1 MVIVTEAH
9 LVSRS
14 LSQSELLRF
23 GSGRLLEDIIKF
35 LNPESNRKIVFIGDP
50 YSLTF
55 GKDEDSALNLET
67 LSELYDKDRI
77 KHFRKPIDNK
87 YSDGKEKLRTDLA
100 TSIEKSLFNILNY
113 SFDETTLIDLQ
124 DDNQRIQNLQLWFS
138 KAFSNEPD
146 NAVLF
151 YSKKDCL
158 KTNKWIKKQC
168 LRNGE
173 SLGIGDLLIVNNNIS
188 IPDDSGFQI
197 PRRIVNGMFLTVL
210 VIKES
215 QQEPIKIRQ
224 SEKPIILSFTKIKV
238 KCLSL
243 VGSPET
249 DIWILDNYFN
259 SEDDLTKEEQI
270 AFRVFVNAK
279 INDEKQKQKFEN
291 SQEYKQLLEDNLIF
305 LLSNEEKEAIK
316 TLIKNYNLPKEKK
329 EKLKRVEIPEVCL

>member
-1 MVIVTEAH
+1 M
-9 LVSRS
+9 
-14 LSQSELLRF
+14 
-23 GSGRLLEDIIKF
+23 
-35 LNPESNRKIVFIGDP
+35 
-50 YSLTF
+50 
-55 GKDEDSALNLET
+55 
-67 LSELYDKDRI
+67 
-77 KHFRKPIDNK
+77 
-87 YSDGKEKLRTDLA
+87 
-100 TSIEKSLFNILNY
+100 
-113 SFDETTLIDLQ
+113 
-124 DDNQRIQNLQLWFS
+124 
-138 KAFSNEPD
+138 
-146 NAVLF
+146 
-151 YSKKDCL
+151 
-158 KTNKWIKKQC
+158 
-168 LRNGE
+168 RNGE

-291 SQEYKQLLEDNLIF
+291 SQEYKQLLEDNQYF
-305 LLSNEEKEAIK
+305 LFSNEEKK
-316 TLIKNYNLPKEKK
+316 Q
-329 EKLKRVEIPEVCL
+329 

>member
-1 MVIVTEAH
+1 MVIITEAH

-77 KHFRKPIDNK
+77 KHFRKQIDNK

-151 YSKKDCL
+151 YSK
-158 KTNKWIKKQC
+158 
-168 LRNGE
+168 
-173 SLGIGDLLIVNNNIS
+173 
-188 IPDDSGFQI
+188 
-197 PRRIVNGMFLTVL
+197 RI
-210 VIKES
+210 
-215 QQEPIKIRQ
+215 
-224 SEKPIILSFTKIKV
+224 
-238 KCLSL
+238 
-243 VGSPET
+243 
-249 DIWILDNYFN
+249 
-259 SEDDLTKEEQI
+259 
-270 AFRVFVNAK
+270 A
-279 INDEKQKQKFEN
+279 
-291 SQEYKQLLEDNLIF
+291 
-305 LLSNEEKEAIK
+305 
-316 TLIKNYNLPKEKK
+316 
-329 EKLKRVEIPEVCL
+329 